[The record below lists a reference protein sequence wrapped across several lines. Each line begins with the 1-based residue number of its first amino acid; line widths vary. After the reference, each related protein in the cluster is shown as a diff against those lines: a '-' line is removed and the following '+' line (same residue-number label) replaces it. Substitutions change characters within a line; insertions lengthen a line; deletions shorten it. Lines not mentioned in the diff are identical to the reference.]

1 MPRRTLLGPGLLIAV
16 LLAMLVPASVARA
29 HTGLDGSTPADGS
42 AVDGPV
48 SEVVLDFTGTP
59 TALDD
64 GIVVADAEGVQ
75 YTPVDIRQ
83 DGLRITAQF
92 DPPLADGSYT
102 LAWRVRSDDT
112 HVIDGSFSFAV
123 VAPAAPSTSE
133 PATITPATSDPASPA
148 PESSVAATEPATSDP
163 VTSDPASTDPASE
176 ATALVPPPPPT
187 VFDTVDDGEMT
198 ARLGRVLLFPSA
210 VVAFGVLAFAA
221 WAHAG
226 RRNEIGTLLR
236 LVRWLGVGVALGAV
250 IELVGLEALFGGF
263 DEVLGETAGRA
274 ALARVVGGVLLV
286 TGFGA
291 VAVLRGAPPRSL
303 SAAVRVDPDH
313 AIIHADPER
322 PTTEPD
328 GRWRPGA
335 RDAPGLVGAVVV
347 AVSFAFDGHTLSEG
361 PRLLH
366 ALASVAHVVAASVW
380 AGGLVAFAVVL
391 WRRYRDAVPA
401 DALRMTLRFS
411 VIAMVSLAVAGA
423 AGVAMAL
430 FIDSDVA
437 GYLSTDWG
445 RLLVAKL
452 ALVAVAG
459 AIGAYNH
466 FRVLPALEADPTDA
480 DLLARTR
487 GTVTTEAALLVVVAV
502 VSGLLVAA
510 STI

>member
-1 MPRRTLLGPGLLIAV
+1 MPRRTLLGPGLLLAV
-16 LLAMLVPASVARA
+16 LLAMLVPTSVARA
-29 HTGLDGSTPADGS
+29 HTGLDASTPADAS

-48 SEVVLDFTGTP
+48 TEVVLDYTGTP
-59 TALDD
+59 TALAD

-133 PATITPATSDPASPA
+133 PATITPA
-148 PESSVAATEPATSDP
+148 
-163 VTSDPASTDPASE
+163 TSDPASTDPASE

-366 ALASVAHVVAASVW
+366 ALASVAHVVAASVC

-391 WRRYRDAVPA
+391 WRRFRDAVPA

-480 DLLARTR
+480 DLIARTR
-487 GTVTTEAALLVVVAV
+487 GTVTAEAALLIGAAV

>member
-1 MPRRTLLGPGLLIAV
+1 MPRRTLLGPGLLVAV

-29 HTGLDGSTPADGS
+29 HTGLDASTPADGS
-42 AVDGPV
+42 AVDDPV
-48 SEVVLDFTGTP
+48 TEVVLDFTGTP

-92 DPPLADGSYT
+92 DPPLAAGSYT

-133 PATITPATSDPASPA
+133 PATS
-148 PESSVAATEPATSDP
+148 EPAT
-163 VTSDPASTDPASE
+163 TDSASE

-187 VFDTVDDGEMT
+187 VFDAVDDGEMT

-226 RRNEIGTLLR
+226 RRNEIATLLR

-291 VAVLRGAPPRSL
+291 AAVLRGAPPRSL

-313 AIIHADPER
+313 SVIHADADPER

-335 RDAPGLVGAVVV
+335 RDVPGLVGAAVV

-445 RLLVAKL
+445 RVLVVKL

-466 FRVLPALEADPTDA
+466 LRVLPALEADPTDA
-480 DLLARTR
+480 DLVARTR
-487 GTVTTEAALLVVVAV
+487 ATVTAEAALLIGAAV

>member
-29 HTGLDGSTPADGS
+29 HTGLDASTPADGS
-42 AVDGPV
+42 AVDDPV
-48 SEVVLDFTGTP
+48 TEVVLDFTGTP

-92 DPPLADGSYT
+92 DPPLAAGSYT

-133 PATITPATSDPASPA
+133 PATS
-148 PESSVAATEPATSDP
+148 EPAT
-163 VTSDPASTDPASE
+163 TDSASE
-176 ATALVPPPPPT
+176 ATALVPPPPPPT
-187 VFDTVDDGEMT
+187 VFDAVDDGEMT

-226 RRNEIGTLLR
+226 RRNEIATLLR

-291 VAVLRGAPPRSL
+291 AAVLRGAPPRSL

-313 AIIHADPER
+313 SVIHADADPER

-335 RDAPGLVGAVVV
+335 RDVPGLVGAAVV

-445 RLLVAKL
+445 RVLVVKL

-466 FRVLPALEADPTDA
+466 LRVLPALEADPTDA
-480 DLLARTR
+480 DLVARTR
-487 GTVTTEAALLVVVAV
+487 ATVTAEAALLIGAAV